1 MKRTEKISN
10 AIGNIDERFLQEVME
25 YRGTPVA
32 GRWIRRA
39 ALVAAGLCLA
49 MGCAALLRRDGTP
62 SVKVYAREFDRE
74 LPGGETV
81 MMSGTIDDNGV
92 MKGPPLMFYVQ
103 GSGIESIRF
112 ACRNEWISFVD
123 YTEQR
128 EDHGYSKNFTIPYGE
143 KEEDYYYMVVDW
155 EPVNVIRK
163 LTDNKDV
170 KIADL
175 TPEEKEDVIIMEV
188 SYLNGERESLIMNV
202 CLDDR
207 GRFMVSV
214 SEYEIT
220 PSDTFLH
227 QPNTLPTDGRTETPG
242 TSQAEQSS
250 VGMAPGT
257 SQTEQSPVGAAPGT
271 SQAEQSPVGA
281 TPGTEVGDG
290 ESATVILSEEGFN
303 VAGQAVEDYYASMNR
318 RLIAY
323 VQADDRLADHLRE
336 QEEFDGEIVVFRVSV
351 EGSEA
356 ARYIVLGSQDGWEHC
371 TVLNEG
377 Y

>member
-25 YRGTPVA
+25 YRRTPVA

-257 SQTEQSPVGAAPGT
+257 SQTEQSPVGA
-271 SQAEQSPVGA
+271 

-323 VQADDRLADHLRE
+323 VQADDRMANHLRE